1 MDFEWNIFVEALPA
15 LIEGAWITVVLSS
28 AAIALATVIGLI
40 GGLARSWGNRHLDA
54 VVAGYVTI
62 IRGTPLLVS
71 LLFAYYGLPS
81 IGLLLEAYTVAI
93 VVLAINHGAF
103 ITEAF
108 RAGIESIER
117 GQYLASRAL
126 GMTKG
131 QTMISIILPQA
142 IKRILPPLTNE
153 TINLLKNSA
162 LASTIA
168 VSELL
173 RAGLE
178 VMTWKANTFS
188 PFFGVALIYLILTLP
203 LIWLSNNLERRYA
216 VHT

>member
-1 MDFEWNIFVEALPA
+1 MDFEWNIFVQALPA
-15 LIEGAWITVVLSS
+15 LIDGAWITVVLSS

-54 VVAGYVTI
+54 VVGGYVTI

-131 QTMISIILPQA
+131 QTMIYIILPQA

-203 LIWLSNNLERRYA
+203 LIWLGNNLERRYA

>member
-1 MDFEWNIFVEALPA
+1 MDFEWNIFVQALPA
-15 LIEGAWITVVLSS
+15 LIEGAWITVMISS

-93 VVLAINHGAF
+93 VVLAVNHGAF

-131 QTMISIILPQA
+131 QTMIYIILPQA

-203 LIWLSNNLERRYA
+203 LIWLGNNLERRYA

>member
-1 MDFEWNIFVEALPA
+1 MDFEWNIFVQALPA
-15 LIEGAWITVVLSS
+15 LIEGAWITVVISS

-131 QTMISIILPQA
+131 QTMIYIILPQA

-203 LIWLSNNLERRYA
+203 LIWLGNNLERRYA

>member
-1 MDFEWNIFVEALPA
+1 MDFEWNIFVQALPA
-15 LIEGAWITVVLSS
+15 LIEGAWITVGLSS

-62 IRGTPLLVS
+62 VRGTPLLVS

-131 QTMISIILPQA
+131 QTMIYIILPQA

-203 LIWLSNNLERRYA
+203 LIWLGNNLERRYA